1 MPPVIQI
8 IDLFKIYQVGE
19 IEVRA
24 LNGVS
29 LTIER
34 GDFVAVM
41 GSSGSGK
48 STLMNLIGCLDRPT
62 SGRYL
67 LQGIDVASL
76 AEADLALV
84 RSRQIGFIF
93 QSFNLLSRTS
103 ALENVELPLFYSALD
118 RAGEDRAAQLLATLG
133 LKGREQNHPNQLSG
147 GQQQRV
153 AIARALVNQPAI
165 LLADEPTGNLDS
177 KNSVEIME
185 IIRRLNRDDGITV
198 IVVTHDPEVA
208 AYAERVVTFRDGV
221 IVSDERKPARPQD
234 APAPRSSDT
243 AAAAPASAGA
253 GVAARQDAPPVP
265 AAAGPAA
272 MPQGPR
278 RAEIWTFATM
288 ALAAA
293 ARALRRNKLRAALT
307 MLGIFIGVAAVIAMV
322 AIGDGA
328 RYSVQ
333 QQIASLG
340 TNQLIVLP
348 GATTANGVRAGYG
361 SSSTLTTSDADAL
374 QKESSSIAAVS
385 YTDRQVAQVVYGSRN
400 WSTSING
407 TTPPYLTIRD
417 WQVSVG
423 RTFTEEETRS
433 AAPVCVL
440 GQTVVN
446 NLFPEGENPV
456 GASIRIKNFPMR
468 VVGVLEVKGQ
478 SSYGQ
483 DQDDV
488 ILMPFATAERKVLG
502 TSQASATVP
511 TAVGG
516 ATNPVLNPYIGVQTW
531 TASSPLYESGTAI
544 ISPFGSPPKIS
555 GVVNM
560 IFVKAKTADL
570 VDTAQSEVAEIL
582 HRRHHIGASQDND
595 FTVRS
600 LAEIAQASDSATRV
614 MTLLLASVASI
625 SLLVGGIGIMN
636 IMLVSVTERTRE
648 IGIRM
653 AIGARRLHILLQFLV
668 EALLLSI
675 IGGLA
680 GALLGIAISKVLSIV
695 ARWPTLISPVS
706 VIGGFL
712 FAAAVG
718 VFFGWYPARKA
729 SMLDPIEALRYE

>member
-1 MPPVIQI
+1 MAPVIEI
-8 IDLFKIYQVGE
+8 TDLFKIYRLAE

-29 LTIER
+29 LAIDR
-34 GDFVAVM
+34 GEFVAVM

-48 STLMNLIGCLDRPT
+48 STLMNIIGCLDRPT
-62 SGRYL
+62 SGQYL
-67 LQGIDVASL
+67 LQNVDVASL
-76 AEADLALV
+76 AEDELALV

-93 QSFNLLSRTS
+93 QNFNLLSRTS
-103 ALENVELPLFYSALD
+103 AIENVELPLFYSG
-118 RAGEDRAAQLLATLG
+118 RTVEGENRAAKLLDLVG
-133 LKGREQNHPNQLSG
+133 LKDREQNHPNQLSG

-153 AIARALVNQPAI
+153 AIARALINRPAI

-198 IVVTHDPEVA
+198 ILVTHNAEVA
-208 AYAERVVTFRDGV
+208 EFADRVITFRDGV
-221 IVSDERKPARPQD
+221 VISDERKPASRAATDRIAANARAITQSATPAGESAID
-234 APAPRSSDT
+234 APT
-243 AAAAPASAGA
+243 GE
-253 GVAARQDAPPVP
+253 
-265 AAAGPAA
+265 
-272 MPQGPR
+272 PQVGR
-278 RAEIWTFATM
+278 GREIWIFATM
-288 ALAAA
+288 ALSAA

-340 TNQLIVLP
+340 TNQLIILP

-361 SSSTLTTSDADAL
+361 SSSTLTVTDADAIA
-374 QKESSSIAAVS
+374 KEAPSVTAVS
-385 YTDRQVAQVVYGSRN
+385 YLDRQVAQVVSGSRN

-407 TTPPYLTIRD
+407 TTPAYFTIRD
-417 WQVSVG
+417 WPVIAG
-423 RTFTEEETRS
+423 RYFTDEETRS
-433 AAPVCVL
+433 AAPVCLL

-446 NLFPEGENPV
+446 NLFGEGEDPI
-456 GASIRIKNFPMR
+456 GAAIRIKNFPVR
-468 VVGVLEVKGQ
+468 VIGVLETKGQ
-478 SSYGQ
+478 SNFGQ

-488 ILMPFATAERKVLG
+488 ILMPFDTAERKVLG

-511 TAVGG
+511 TSTTGS
-516 ATNPVLNPYIGVQTW
+516 TNPVLNPYIGVQTW
-531 TASSPLYESGTAI
+531 TAASPLYQSGTAI
-544 ISPFGSPPKIS
+544 ISPFGGPPKIS
-555 GVVNM
+555 GLVNM
-560 IFVKAKTADL
+560 IFVKAKTAEL
-570 VDTAQSEVAEIL
+570 VATAQGEVADVL
-582 HRRHHIGASQDND
+582 HRRHHIGVTQDND

-600 LAEIAQASDSATRV
+600 LDEIAQASESATRV
-614 MTLLLASVASI
+614 LTLLLASVASI

-680 GALLGIAISKVLSIV
+680 GALLGIAVSKLLAIV
-695 ARWPTLISPVS
+695 AQWPTLISPYS
-706 VIGGFL
+706 VIGGFA

-729 SMLDPIEALRYE
+729 SMLDPIDALRYE

>member
-1 MPPVIQI
+1 MPPVIEI
-8 IDLFKIYQVGE
+8 IDLFKLYQLGE
-19 IEVRA
+19 VEVRA

-29 LTIER
+29 LSIER
-34 GDFVAVM
+34 GDFVAIM

-48 STLMNLIGCLDRPT
+48 STLMNVIGCLDRPT

-67 LQGIDVASL
+67 LQGVDIASL
-76 AEADLALV
+76 GEAELALV
-84 RSRQIGFIF
+84 RSRRIGFVF
-93 QSFNLLSRTS
+93 QNFNLLSRTS

-118 RAGEDRAAQLLATLG
+118 EKSADRAAKLLEMVG
-133 LKGREQNHPNQLSG
+133 LKGREQSHTNQLSG

-153 AIARALVNQPAI
+153 AIARALINQPAI

-177 KNSVEIME
+177 KNSAELME
-185 IIRRLNRDDGITV
+185 IIHRLNRDDGITV

-208 AYAERVVTFRDGV
+208 AFANRVVTFRDGV
-221 IVSDERKPARPQD
+221 IISDEYKQAPPVEAIGPAVG
-234 APAPRSSDT
+234 APRGAQAPGTGDI
-243 AAAAPASAGA
+243 AAGAGAPLPAAPAISR
-253 GVAARQDAPPVP
+253 AAR
-265 AAAGPAA
+265 
-272 MPQGPR
+272 R
-278 RAEIWTFATM
+278 TEIWTFAAM
-288 ALAAA
+288 ALVAA
-293 ARALRRNKLRAALT
+293 ARALRRNKMRAALT

-340 TNQLIVLP
+340 TNQLVILP
-348 GATTANGVRAGYG
+348 GATTANGVRAGFG
-361 SSSTLTTSDADAL
+361 STSTLTVTDAEAL
-374 QKESSSIAAVS
+374 QKDGTSALVAVS
-385 YTDRQVAQVVYGSRN
+385 YIDRQVAQVVYGNRN
-400 WSTSING
+400 WSTVING
-407 TTPPYLTIRD
+407 TTPPYFTIRD
-417 WQVSVG
+417 WPVSAG
-423 RTFTEEETRS
+423 RIFTPEETRG

-446 NLFPEGENPV
+446 NLFPEGENPI
-456 GASIRIKNFPMR
+456 GAAIRVKNFPVR
-468 VVGVLEVKGQ
+468 VIGVLAVKGQ
-478 SSYGQ
+478 STFGQ

-502 TSQASATVP
+502 TSQVTASVP

-516 ATNPVLNPYIGVQTW
+516 SANPVLNPYIGVQTW
-531 TASSPLYESGTAI
+531 TASSPLYQSGTAI
-544 ISPFGSPPKIS
+544 ISPFGNPPKIS

-560 IFVKAKTADL
+560 IFVKARTAKL
-570 VDTAQSEVAEIL
+570 VDAAQAEITDIL
-582 HRRHHIGASQDND
+582 HRRHRIGPKQDND
-595 FTVRS
+595 FTVRT
-600 LAEIAQASDSATRV
+600 LAELARASESATRV

-653 AIGARRLHILLQFLV
+653 AVGARRLHILLQFLV

-680 GALLGIAISKVLSIV
+680 GALLGIVVSKLLAIV
-695 ARWPTLISPVS
+695 ANWPTQISTAS
-706 VIGGFL
+706 VVGGFA